1 MGLGT
6 QTPKYLYFGVVLLLN
21 DSIGATLSRVRDRMV
36 GVSLGVLMP
45 LLVFNTIGLN
55 SVAVAL
61 AMGGTAALVAALNL
75 SPYLRTALISSG
87 VAFAGYGPLV
97 AWYIPHRWIDYL
109 LGCALA
115 LLSGLL
121 LFPNSAL
128 SRYRQ
133 LLERSDPSAREALAR
148 LYPAAREEAS
158 WLGQQLPAPP

>member
-1 MGLGT
+1 MGR
-6 QTPKYLYFGVVLLLN
+6 
-21 DSIGATLSRVRDRMV
+21 AHWR
-36 GVSLGVLMP
+36 
-45 LLVFNTIGLN
+45 
-55 SVAVAL
+55 AVAQWRRVIGGRTL
-61 AMGGTAALVAALNL
+61 ATARFLPSALPCTSALRFAPTAGSELAAGVTGERMGGTAALVAALNL